1 MTLCYE
7 RTQKKS
13 NYWSSPPSRGFLSEK
28 SIFMDELGERVFT
41 LLSSVNH
48 FYWTFFQ
55 ASSGQGAYTR
65 THFES
70 DPSSSRQRDSHCG
83 KREQSKGKRGE
94 WRQGEFQHESKC
106 CYHTSVLSDWF
117 TFDYSRK
124 EEIRVEKK
132 GNGIL
137 HKGGERKGDSTNK
150 SEKGSKEGTHLDRAT
165 TGDRIW
171 KEINMFSRTNRF
183 TPSMTAH
190 QGNNGQSRQRQA
202 RMLLPTRPIQGNLT
216 LRAEN
221 PSHFRQRGFEVI
233 LLRMNCLLCKSLN
246 PDIPQFPIPAAGGDS
261 AL

>member
-94 WRQGEFQHESKC
+94 WRQGEFQ
-106 CYHTSVLSDWF
+106 LS
-117 TFDYSRK
+117 SSS
-124 EEIRVEKK
+124 E
-132 GNGIL
+132 
-137 HKGGERKGDSTNK
+137 DSSLMK
-150 SEKGSKEGTHLDRAT
+150 SPLLLLS
-165 TGDRIW
+165 
-171 KEINMFSRTNRF
+171 S
-183 TPSMTAH
+183 TP
-190 QGNNGQSRQRQA
+190 
-202 RMLLPTRPIQGNLT
+202 MLLLSSSMPMPPGMDPISCPFLES
-216 LRAEN
+216 LI
-221 PSHFRQRGFEVI
+221 HMLCYDGFGWERVVVDHSSVAK
-233 LLRMNCLLCKSLN
+233 LGCWVWAMSSDLS
-246 PDIPQFPIPAAGGDS
+246 
-261 AL
+261 